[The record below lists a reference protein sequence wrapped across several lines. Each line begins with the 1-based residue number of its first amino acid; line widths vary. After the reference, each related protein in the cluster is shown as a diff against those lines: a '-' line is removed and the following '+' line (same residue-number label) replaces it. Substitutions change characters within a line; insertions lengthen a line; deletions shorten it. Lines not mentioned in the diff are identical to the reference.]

1 MLKDGVAKVFRL
13 ISVKNLYN
21 LFGLILIIVPV
32 SFYLGWSIAY
42 NTWTDVG
49 LYSFAAPLVVFGIL
63 VLMLTAEK
71 YGAHTTES

>member
-1 MLKDGVAKVFRL
+1 MFKEGVARVFQL

-42 NTWTDVG
+42 DTWTDVG
-49 LYSFAAPLVVFGIL
+49 LYSFSAPLVVFGIL

-71 YGAHTTES
+71 YGGHTTES